1 MKTREKLYEFHTA
14 NLRAVSAALDRVAT
28 STRNAI
34 ARDVAPEVDT
44 FTRLYATL
52 LGAWAECR
60 LAKLLYHPHAYNGA
74 DCQIVRDQSTH
85 FDRWH
90 KVVELAFR
98 KHYGVPH
105 ATLSADT
112 LTHSAYARYQTI
124 STLLNGE
131 LRFVITLRN
140 KLAHGQWVYPLNENW
155 DDVAQEQMDALRNE
169 NLLSLKFKKVIL
181 DALLNAIAD
190 LALSLP
196 TFERDFDNH
205 YRQIQNAQRDL
216 RTRSFA
222 NYRTSLQSKY
232 QHGRA
237 KRAAP

>member
-1 MKTREKLYEFHTA
+1 MKTRDKLYQFHTA
-14 NLRAVSAALDRVAT
+14 NLCAVSAALDRVAA

-34 ARDVAPEVDT
+34 ARNVAPEVDV

-52 LGAWAECR
+52 LGTWAECR
-60 LAKLLYHPHAYNGA
+60 LAKLLYHRTAYNDA
-74 DCQIVRDQSTH
+74 DCQIVRSQSTH
-85 FDRWH
+85 LDRWH

-98 KHYGVPH
+98 KHYAIPH
-105 ATLSADT
+105 AALSAHT
-112 LTHSAYARYQTI
+112 LTHSANARYATL
-124 STLLNGE
+124 SALLNDD

-155 DDVAQEQMDALRNE
+155 DDVAQEQMDALRTN
-169 NLLSLKFKKVIL
+169 NLLTLNFKKTIL

-190 LALSLP
+190 LAMSLP

-222 NYRTSLQSKY
+222 KYTASLQSKY
-232 QHGRA
+232 QRGRA
-237 KRAAP
+237 KRACP

>member
-1 MKTREKLYEFHTA
+1 MKPRKKLYEFHTA
-14 NLRAVSAALDRVAT
+14 NLRAVSAALDRVAA
-28 STRNAI
+28 STRTAI
-34 ARDVAPEVDT
+34 ASNVPPEIET
-44 FTRLYATL
+44 FTRLYAML

-60 LAKLLYHPHAYNGA
+60 LAKLLYHPNAYNDA
-74 DCQIVRDQSTH
+74 DCQTVRNQSTH
-85 FDRWH
+85 LDRWH

-98 KHYGVPH
+98 KHYIIPH
-105 ATLSADT
+105 AALSENT
-112 LTHSAYARYQTI
+112 LTHSAYSRYRTI

-131 LRFVITLRN
+131 LHFVITLRN
-140 KLAHGQWVYPLNENW
+140 KLAHGQWIYPLNDQW
-155 DDVAQEQMDALRNE
+155 DDVAQVQMDALRTE

-196 TFERDFDNH
+196 TFDRDFDNH

-222 NYRTSLQSKY
+222 DYSASLQSKY
-232 QHGRA
+232 QRGRA